1 MRHSTIS
8 GIGVCMPLIFQDS
21 EFSFQLLRALGV
33 SICRCSEIGECLST
47 PLRIRDG
54 DLESWYAEWRAT
66 GDGRPYRAPGDHQHG
81 RVPRPPA
88 PSLKEHRL
96 AARIA
101 NGGAFELGSTKPPRM
116 SAEDRGCLFSDPAG
130 FDTATGPILAANP
143 SLRRASTHSMWGVP
157 VQTASPARWLQM
169 TEAYTLERGAPIASR
184 ARPSSS
190 TASTSTHSPARP
202 ASSTTHSD
210 VKRRSCISPARTEQ
224 VSTARSPRAC
234 SRSSVSST
242 GWTGCLRCDPETASR
257 RTADHLPIYRQ
268 PCNLSLHGT

>member
-1 MRHSTIS
+1 MYAPHLS
-8 GIGVCMPLIFQDS
+8 GFGVLVSAASGAGRQYLQMFGD
-21 EFSFQLLRALGV
+21 RGV
-33 SICRCSEIGECLST
+33 SLHPT
-47 PLRIRDG
+47 PHPGRRSRELVRG
-54 DLESWYAEWRAT
+54 VA
-66 GDGRPYRAPGDHQHG
+66 GDGRRPTVSRSWGSSAWAGTSPPRAI
-81 RVPRPPA
+81 V
-88 PSLKEHRL
+88 KEHRL